1 VVDPIMS
8 RDYGIVKPTTLLVLA
23 SDNKSVRAWKDS
35 RF

>member
-1 VVDPIMS
+1 MVDPIMS
-8 RDYGIVKPTTLLVLA
+8 RDYGIVKPTTLLA